1 MALRF
6 TPTFAICVLGAAVT
20 GALLALPPADAG
32 APAPL
37 PAPVSAAPG
46 AGPAATPVAIEI
58 QDFSFGR
65 SRTVAAGA
73 VVQVSNA
80 DAAAHTLTAEDGAFD
95 TGSVGTGT
103 TRLVHRTGHAGHVR
117 VLLRDPSI
125 DDRLT
130 GRRLTDQ
137 EPP

>member
-6 TPTFAICVLGAAVT
+6 TPTLAICALGAAVT

-46 AGPAATPVAIEI
+46 AVPAAIEI
-58 QDFSFGR
+58 QDFSFGE

-103 TRLVHRTGHAGHVR
+103 TVSFTAPATPGTYEFFCEIHPSMTGSLVV
-117 VLLRDPSI
+117 D
-125 DDRLT
+125 
-130 GRRLTDQ
+130 
-137 EPP
+137 